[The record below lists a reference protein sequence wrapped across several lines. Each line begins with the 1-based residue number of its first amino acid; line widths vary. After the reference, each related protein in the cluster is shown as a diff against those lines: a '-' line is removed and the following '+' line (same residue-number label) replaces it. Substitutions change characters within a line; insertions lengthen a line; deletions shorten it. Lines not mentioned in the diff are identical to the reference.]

1 MAATDSLLTLLGL
14 VLRSG
19 KLAVGEEPVRLAL
32 LEGTARTVFLAQDA
46 SDRARRKVEP
56 KLGSVP
62 LQVIPASKS
71 ELGRA
76 LGRESCALCAVTDK
90 GFAQSLERY
99 FEEKPHTNHDGG
111 VTI

>member
-14 VLRSG
+14 ALRAG

-32 LEGTARTVFLAQDA
+32 QEGTARTVLLAQDA

-56 KLGSVP
+56 KLGTVP
-62 LQVIPASKS
+62 LQVIPASKE

-76 LGRESCALCAVTDK
+76 LGRESCAICAVTDK
-90 GFAQSLERY
+90 GFAQSLERH

>member
-1 MAATDSLLTLLGL
+1 MLTLLGL
-14 VLRSG
+14 ALRAG

-32 LEGTARTVFLAQDA
+32 ADGTAKTVLLAQDA

-56 KLGSVP
+56 KLGDVP
-62 LQVIPASKS
+62 LQVVPASKG

-76 LGRESCALCAVTDK
+76 LGRESCAICAVTDK
-90 GFAQSLERY
+90 GFAKSLSQRL
-99 FEEKPHTNHDGG
+99 EEPNTNHDGG

>member
-1 MAATDSLLTLLGL
+1 MAATDSVLTLLGL
-14 VLRSG
+14 ALRAG

-32 LEGTARTVFLAQDA
+32 AEGTAKTVFLAQDA
-46 SDRARRKVEP
+46 SDHTRRKVEP

-62 LQVIPASKS
+62 LQVIPASKL

-90 GFAQSLERY
+90 GFAKSLAQR
-99 FEEKPHTNHDGG
+99 FEEKPYTNHDGG

>member
-1 MAATDSLLTLLGL
+1 MAATDSRLTLLGL
-14 VLRSG
+14 ALRAG

-32 LEGTARTVFLAQDA
+32 QEGTARIVLLAQDA

-56 KLGSVP
+56 KLGDVP
-62 LQVIPASKS
+62 MQVIPASKE

-76 LGRESCALCAVTDK
+76 LGRESCAICAVTDK
-90 GFAQSLERY
+90 GFAQSLSQR
-99 FEEKPHTNHDGG
+99 FEQTNTNHDGG